1 MADLEKPQQATIMVI
16 SADMDKAIVAFL
28 IATGY
33 AAMGI
38 KTKMWFTI
46 LGANCLKRRR
56 SVFHVLFGR
65 KKSTD
70 SRFRRKETDSM
81 LQTMVELLNQGGANH
96 LPLSQINLFGLGPKI
111 FNTLLKR
118 KNIPTLEELIYLA
131 EELEISFTI
140 CQICVDALGLDT
152 SDLIVSK
159 NLEVKGVAQYV
170 KDSMGS
176 IYNTVI

>member
-1 MADLEKPQQATIMVI
+1 MGEQPKQATIMVI
-16 SADMDKAIVAFL
+16 SADMDKVIVAFL

-56 SVFHVLFGR
+56 SIFHTLFGR
-65 KKSTD
+65 SKQAD
-70 SRFRRKETDSM
+70 SQYRRKETDSVV
-81 LQTMVELLNQGGANH
+81 QTMVETLNRGGANH
-96 LPLSQINLFGLGPKI
+96 LPLSQINLFGAGPKI
-111 FNTLLKR
+111 FNFLLRR

-131 EELEISFTI
+131 EELGISFTI

-159 NLEVKGVAQYV
+159 NVEVKGVSQYV
-170 KDSMGS
+170 KDSMAS
-176 IYNTVI
+176 QYNAVI

>member
-1 MADLEKPQQATIMVI
+1 MGEQSKQATIMVI
-16 SADMDKAIVAFL
+16 SADMDKVIVAFL

-56 SVFHVLFGR
+56 SIFHILFGR
-65 KKSTD
+65 RKQADNHYRCKESD
-70 SRFRRKETDSM
+70 SVV
-81 LQTMVELLNQGGANH
+81 QAMVETLNRGGANH
-96 LPLSQINLFGLGPKI
+96 LSLSQVNLFGIGPKI
-111 FNTLLKR
+111 FNLLLRR
-118 KNIPTLEELIYLA
+118 KHISTLEELIYQA
-131 EELEISFTI
+131 EELDISFTI

-159 NLEVKGVAQYV
+159 NVEVKGVSQYV
-170 KDSMGS
+170 KDSMAS
-176 IYNTVI
+176 QYNAVI

>member
-1 MADLEKPQQATIMVI
+1 MGEQPKQATIMVI
-16 SADMDKAIVAFL
+16 SADMDKVIAAFL

-56 SVFHVLFGR
+56 SIFHILFGR
-65 KKSTD
+65 KNQDNSQY
-70 SRFRRKETDSM
+70 RRKETDSVV
-81 LQTMVELLNQGGANH
+81 QTMVETLNRGGANH
-96 LPLSQINLFGLGPKI
+96 LPLSQINLFGAGPKI
-111 FNTLLKR
+111 FNFLLKR
-118 KNIPTLEELIYLA
+118 KNIPTLEDLIYLA
-131 EELEISFTI
+131 EELDVSFTI

-159 NLEVKGVAQYV
+159 NVEVKGISQYV
-170 KDSMGS
+170 KDSMAS
-176 IYNTVI
+176 QYNAVI

>member
-1 MADLEKPQQATIMVI
+1 MEEHAKQATIMVI
-16 SADMDKAIVAFL
+16 SSEMDKVIVAFL

-46 LGANCLKRRR
+46 LGPNCLKKRR
-56 SVFHVLFGR
+56 SIFHTFFGKGR
-65 KKSTD
+65 QAD
-70 SRFRRKETDSM
+70 SKFRRKETDSVV
-81 LQTMVELLNQGGANH
+81 QTMVEMLNRGGANY
-96 LPLSQINLFGLGPKI
+96 LPLSQINLLGIGPKI
-111 FNTLLKR
+111 LNFLLRR
-118 KNIPTLEELIYLA
+118 KKIPTLEELIYLA
-131 EELEISFTI
+131 EDLDVSFTI

-159 NLEVKGVAQYV
+159 NLDVKGVSQYV

-176 IYNTVI
+176 HYNVVI